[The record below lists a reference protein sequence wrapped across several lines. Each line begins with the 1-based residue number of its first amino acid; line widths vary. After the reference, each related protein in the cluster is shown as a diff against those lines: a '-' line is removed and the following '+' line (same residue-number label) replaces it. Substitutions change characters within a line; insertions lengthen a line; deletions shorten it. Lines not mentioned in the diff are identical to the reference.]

1 MRGPAED
8 HCRELSVR
16 ERRSVRAYFNGTA
29 DHMVMVAGGMDC
41 VNKGPEVAVALQWK
55 RVICRYLLF
64 RNWAYAMMACKREIG
79 RLE

>member
-8 HCRELSVR
+8 HRRVLSVR
-16 ERRSVRAYFNGTA
+16 ELQWGRRSCGNGSRG
-29 DHMVMVAGGMDC
+29 VVC
-41 VNKGPEVAVALQWK
+41 VNKEPEVAGVLQWK